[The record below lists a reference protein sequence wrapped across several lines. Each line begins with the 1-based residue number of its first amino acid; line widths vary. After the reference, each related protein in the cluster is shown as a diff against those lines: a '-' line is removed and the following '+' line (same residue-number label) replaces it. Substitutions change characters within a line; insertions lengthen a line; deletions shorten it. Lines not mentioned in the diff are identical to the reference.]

1 MCTDDVMYGGYHPV
15 EVEPVFIGKEKIREV
30 YAGTCI
36 NVPANN
42 YVRFETFCDDG
53 VTCCAEWTIIPRKP
67 AIAKGFYCFAGC
79 AMYER
84 SKDGR
89 LFSIRIND
97 NAGFDPGIDLSSI
110 PYSDWY
116 IDD

>member
-1 MCTDDVMYGGYHPV
+1 MCCT
-15 EVEPVFIGKEKIREV
+15 
-30 YAGTCI
+30 
-36 NVPANN
+36 
-42 YVRFETFCDDG
+42 
-53 VTCCAEWTIIPRKP
+53 EWTIIPGKA

-84 SKDGR
+84 SKDGK

-97 NAGFDPGIDLSSI
+97 NADFPPGIDLNSV
-110 PYSDWY
+110 PHSDWY